1 VVADAVPQSIRKH
14 MPASG
19 LIIEGI
25 EKYFPV
31 PQSCCRAWLNPF
43 APPTHPALLGVSFE
57 VGADEVAAL
66 IGAQHESATQYFR
79 SGSII

>member
-1 VVADAVPQSIRKH
+1 

-43 APPTHPALLGVSFE
+43 APLTHPALLGVSFE
-57 VGADEVAAL
+57 VGADEVAAENRQL
-66 IGAQHESATQYFR
+66 KHTVAELLLDKRALQAVVSKKW
-79 SGSII
+79 